1 MEERAR
7 GVNIGAKAEIDKL
20 VRALNEDGKAIM
32 VLSRE
37 TGELIGLCDRL
48 LVVHDQA
55 VVREME
61 GDVATE
67 HAILDAALNP

>member
-1 MEERAR
+1 
-7 GVNIGAKAEIDKL
+7 
-20 VRALNEDGKAIM
+20 
-32 VLSRE
+32 LSRE
-37 TGELIGLCDRL
+37 TVELIGLCDRL

-61 GDVATE
+61 GDAATE